1 MDFLTLEKH
10 LDGILSAPEFA
21 DYGPNG
27 IQVEAVGKPEIRKM
41 AFAVSSSL
49 DVIQKA
55 ASQEADALLVHH
67 GLFWKNVQPLRGSLA
82 LKISTLMTSGIHLY
96 AYHLPLD
103 AHPELG
109 NNAPVLRRMGAEN
122 PERLADIGFMGELP
136 AEISVESYC
145 RLVDSVYGNNA
156 IHIIPEEIKSGN
168 RGIQKVGIVSGA
180 GYSYFEKAIAA
191 GCHAFISGE
200 STEWVYAMARE
211 AGVIFSAVGHNKSE
225 EIGVTNLMEF
235 VRSQWGLETFFIGE
249 KNPF

>member
-10 LDGILSAPEFA
+10 LDGLLSAPEFA

-27 IQVEAVGKPEIRKM
+27 IQVEAVGKPDIRKM

-49 DVIQKA
+49 DVIRIA
-55 ASQEADALLVHH
+55 ASQGADALLVHH
-67 GLFWKNVQPLRGSLA
+67 GLFWKNVLPLRGSLV
-82 LKISTLMTSGIHLY
+82 LKISALMSSGIHLY

-109 NNAPVLRRMGAEN
+109 NNAPALRRMGVSN

-136 AEISVESYC
+136 AEISAESHL

-156 IHIIPEEIKSGN
+156 IHIIPEEMKSGN
-168 RGIQKVGIVSGA
+168 AGIRKVGIVSGA

-211 AGVIFSAVGHNKSE
+211 AGVVFSAVGHNRSE
-225 EIGVTNLMEF
+225 EVGVKNLMEF
-235 VRSQWGLETFFIGE
+235 ARTQWGLETFFVGE
-249 KNPF
+249 DNPF